1 MRRHHRGHCG
11 PDLSAAFLGKEHV
24 YTAGE
29 AIVWAAAL
37 GPACAIR
44 AALVTRPLTPSG
56 GVRSVFCRIAEFS
69 KAIFNFDD
77 VAATKFLMHPLFSG
91 CNNWPRL
98 GKGKGK
104 KRAAGV
110 PTVSAA
116 TAVGLGGEE
125 GGAPP
130 PSAPIEAS

>member
-1 MRRHHRGHCG
+1 M
-11 PDLSAAFLGKEHV
+11 
-24 YTAGE
+24 
-29 AIVWAAAL
+29 WAAAL

-56 GVRSVFCRIAEFS
+56 GVRSVICRIVESS
-69 KAIFNFDD
+69 KATLKFED
-77 VAATKFLMHPLFSG
+77 VTATKFLMHPMFSS
-91 CNNWPRL
+91 CTNWPRL